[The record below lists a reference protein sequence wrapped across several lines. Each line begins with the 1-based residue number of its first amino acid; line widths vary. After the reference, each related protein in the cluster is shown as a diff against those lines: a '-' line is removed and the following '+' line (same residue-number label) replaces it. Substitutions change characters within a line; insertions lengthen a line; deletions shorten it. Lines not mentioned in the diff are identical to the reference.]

1 MRHHGV
7 SRLRGRHVRR
17 WGVTDSVAKRFHRTS
32 KNVGARSET
41 LERRW
46 PWTHTSM
53 NTSFGT
59 VSQVAAVDQR
69 LTSWRWFQRNA
80 HQSQTSTWR
89 VQVGQTLIRLG
100 CWLQG
105 DRLCGQDIKE
115 A

>member
-1 MRHHGV
+1 MDAYFYEHI
-7 SRLRGRHVRR
+7 VREQFR
-17 WGVTDSVAKRFHRTS
+17 K
-32 KNVGARSET
+32 
-41 LERRW
+41 L
-46 PWTHTSM
+46 
-53 NTSFGT
+53 
-59 VSQVAAVDQR
+59 AAVDQR

-105 DRLCGQDIKE
+105 DSALPARTSKE